1 MKRYRSFYVPI
12 SFLILSLL
20 MIQISDVSLNFVS
33 DQLLARFIRNGIF
46 VMALIIPIMSGM
58 GINFAISIG
67 AIAAQIS
74 MIIVVDLKLP
84 GDQALFVALLLSL
97 FFLSCIWKHYW
108 DFA

>member
-1 MKRYRSFYVPI
+1 MKRYRSFFYVPI

-67 AIAAQIS
+67 
-74 MIIVVDLKLP
+74 L
-84 GDQALFVALLLSL
+84 
-97 FFLSCIWKHYW
+97 
-108 DFA
+108 